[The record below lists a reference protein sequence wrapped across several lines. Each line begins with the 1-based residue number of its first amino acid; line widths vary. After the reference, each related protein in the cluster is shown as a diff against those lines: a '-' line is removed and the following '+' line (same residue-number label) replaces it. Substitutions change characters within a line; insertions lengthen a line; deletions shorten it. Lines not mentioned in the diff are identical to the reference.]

1 MKDIIAALGE
11 TIATLRELQRMQ
23 GGQGTKWAEADRQLM
38 REFYPN
44 TPAWILAQVLNRSTN
59 SIHSQAELLGLKK
72 EPGWVDNPLSNSTRV
87 DPGRG
92 LAGRFQKGHQTWN
105 KGLKGWTAPGS
116 ERTQFKKGQL
126 HGRAAQLVEPVG
138 SYRLDPSGILQRKIG
153 TKSGPGHLRWRS
165 VHELVWIEAHGPVP
179 AGHVVVFK
187 EGQRTNKLEDIT
199 LDRIECIDR
208 AELMHRNSHHNRYPK
223 EISRLIQLTGVLQR
237 KINTR
242 SKHEEQNRRSAQPPV
257 RPARAAR
264 Q

>member
-1 MKDIIAALGE
+1 MTDWMHIISALDQI
-11 TIATLRELQRMQ
+11 TSTLRELQRMQ
-23 GGQGTKWAEADRQLM
+23 GGAGAKWAEADRQIM

-72 EPGWVDNPLSNSTRV
+72 EPDWADNPLSNSTRV

-105 KGLKGWTAPGS
+105 KGLKGWAAPGS
-116 ERTQFKKGQL
+116 ERTQFKKGNKPWRTQ
-126 HGRAAQLVEPVG
+126 PVG

-153 TKSGPGHLRWRS
+153 TQSGPNHLRWRS
-165 VHELVWIEAHGPVP
+165 VHELIWIEAHGPVP
-179 AGHVVVFK
+179 DGHVVVFK
-187 EGQRTNKLEDIT
+187 PGQRTNKLEDIT

-223 EISRLIQLTGVLQR
+223 EISRLIQLTGALQR
-237 KINTR
+237 KINNR
-242 SKHEEQNRRSAQPPV
+242 SKHEEQDRRSA
-257 RPARAAR
+257 
-264 Q
+264 